1 MWRLKLLRRFARS
14 FFQVSGRRWG
24 GRRFS
29 RVCQPPSYHDR
40 LQASARNRLSSLSQV
55 RERRREGGSRR
66 SKDPRALEFCMLGCF
81 CFNSKLTFSL
91 LILLLFVGK
100 PAAVRTCLNA
110 VFPAVPY
117 CIDLIG
123 GPRLEGNDD
132 VVKVFRP
139 KKKQWC

>member
-1 MWRLKLLRRFARS
+1 
-14 FFQVSGRRWG
+14 
-24 GRRFS
+24 
-29 RVCQPPSYHDR
+29 
-40 LQASARNRLSSLSQV
+40 
-55 RERRREGGSRR
+55 
-66 SKDPRALEFCMLGCF
+66 MLGCF

-139 KKKQWC
+139 KKKQ